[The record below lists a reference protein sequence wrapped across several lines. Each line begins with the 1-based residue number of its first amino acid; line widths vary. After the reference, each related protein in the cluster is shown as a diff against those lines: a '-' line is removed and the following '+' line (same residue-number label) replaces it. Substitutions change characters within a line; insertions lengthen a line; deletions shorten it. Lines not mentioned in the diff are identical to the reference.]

1 MSNHANLKY
10 SLLFSP
16 PIVPIFQHS
25 NVPLCCLEPPSGLRL
40 GEAVGPTLR
49 GVVPYGTESGR
60 RLTSN
65 FLLFYLLPAASC
77 PPALSPSK
85 GCLLIS
91 NFCPLPSACL
101 SRPSRACSG
110 SEVSG
115 LSSVLLVRHSLGDG
129 GCPRRL
135 LLTYLFKAF
144 SILTRFQV
152 G

>member
-1 MSNHANLKY
+1 MMEEWASLFYMSNHANLKY

-91 NFCPLPSACL
+91 DFCPLPSACL
-101 SRPSRACSG
+101 SRPSRLSRACLG
-110 SEVSG
+110 E
-115 LSSVLLVRHSLGDG
+115 RSLGERSLG
-129 GCPRRL
+129 AVFSPPCPP
-135 LLTYLFKAF
+135 
-144 SILTRFQV
+144 
-152 G
+152 